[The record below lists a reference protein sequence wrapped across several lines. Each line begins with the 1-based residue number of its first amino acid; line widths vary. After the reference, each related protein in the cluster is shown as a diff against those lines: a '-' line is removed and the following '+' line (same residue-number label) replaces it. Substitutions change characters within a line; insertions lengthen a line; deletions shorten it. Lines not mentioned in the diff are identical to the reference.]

1 MVYVAREITKRY
13 RGVHA
18 LRGVDLDLLPSEV
31 HALLGANGA
40 GKSTLVKTL
49 VGAVT
54 PTSGRLEL
62 DGAPVRLGNVRE
74 ADRKGIT
81 YVSQDLSLF
90 PDLDVLENLFMQ
102 REPTRLRLVSRRAMR
117 ERARPVLSAMG
128 LDVTLDA
135 RVGDL
140 RVGDQQLLE
149 IARALLG
156 NVRILVLDEP
166 TSSLTAHETERLLG
180 VVRELR
186 SRGVSVLYVS
196 HFLEEVFAIADVITV
211 LRNGERVASRL
222 RPTDSSIDA
231 VAQLITGDSGPRSAA
246 GQVLTRVDQGP
257 VAGALQV
264 SGLAIRGQLAP
275 TSFRAEAGEVVGLAG
290 LDGAGH
296 EAVLRVLA
304 GRLAPTSGAVRFPDG
319 SPRARSVA
327 KAVRRGIA
335 YVTGDRRRGLVLD
348 QMVWENVAMVSAL
361 GRQDRGIAW
370 NAARFHGVTADW
382 IDRLSIAGA
391 QPATRVDTLSG
402 GNQQKVLLA
411 AWLVTEPQV
420 LLLDDPTRGV
430 DIGAKAQIHRIVAE
444 FAAEGRLVVVT
455 SSDVEELA
463 AICDRIIVFFRGRVR
478 CELSR
483 AELSA
488 HRLLWAMNS
497 PPGGLEADVRTED
510 VDVPR

>member
-1 MVYVAREITKRY
+1 MPVSGRGRQGDAVCAAGSNLAAAR
-13 RGVHA
+13 
-18 LRGVDLDLLPSEV
+18 
-31 HALLGANGA
+31 
-40 GKSTLVKTL
+40 
-49 VGAVT
+49 
-54 PTSGRLEL
+54 TSGIAVERTRLTVL
-62 DGAPVRLGNVRE
+62 AMIGLLCSVAGM
-74 ADRKGIT
+74 
-81 YVSQDLSLF
+81 LSLAYF
-90 PDLDVLENLFMQ
+90 
-102 REPTRLRLVSRRAMR
+102 
-117 ERARPVLSAMG
+117 G
-128 LDVTLDA
+128 
-135 RVGDL
+135 G
-140 RVGDQQLLE
+140 
-149 IARALLG
+149 
-156 NVRILVLDEP
+156 
-166 TSSLTAHETERLLG
+166 
-180 VVRELR
+180 
-186 SRGVSVLYVS
+186 
-196 HFLEEVFAIADVITV
+196 
-211 LRNGERVASRL
+211 
-222 RPTDSSIDA
+222 A
-231 VAQLITGDSGPRSAA
+231 VAQLITGDSGPRSIT
-246 GQVLTRVDQGP
+246 GQLLTRVDQEP
-257 VAGALQV
+257 VVGALQV
-264 SGLAIRGQLAP
+264 SGLAIRGELAP
-275 TSFRAEAGEVVGLAG
+275 TSFRAEPGEVVGLAG
-290 LDGAGH
+290 LEGAGH

-348 QMVWENVAMVSAL
+348 QMVWENVAIVSAL

-370 NAARFHGVTADW
+370 NAARFHGVTVDW

-411 AWLVTEPQV
+411 AWLATEPQV

-497 PPGGLEADVRTED
+497 PPDGLEAADVRTED
-510 VDVPR
+510 ADVPGRRPRDRSARPSSRARVPRRRAYGRL